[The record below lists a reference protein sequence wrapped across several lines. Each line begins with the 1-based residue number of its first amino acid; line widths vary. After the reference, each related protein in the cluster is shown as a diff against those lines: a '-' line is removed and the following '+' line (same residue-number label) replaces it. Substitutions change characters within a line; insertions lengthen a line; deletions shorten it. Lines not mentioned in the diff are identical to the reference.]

1 MVDYKEMENIQ
12 QKVRQKI
19 EEIISQQR
27 GGMKREQIM
36 AQLEGF
42 NVFYAITSLV
52 AEIEKEKQD
61 LIEQLQ
67 DENRRLKAKVNQ
79 LSFCNDS
86 ERDKKVIELYQKG
99 LPKTEIAKQTG
110 LSRPGLYKT
119 LRRLGVNGLH
129 E

>member
-1 MVDYKEMENIQ
+1 MENIG

-19 EEIISQQR
+19 EWILSQQC
-27 GGMKREQIM
+27 GAVKREQIM

-42 NVFYAITSLV
+42 NVFYAITNLV
-52 AEIEKEKQD
+52 ADIEKEKQAQ
-61 LIEQLQ
+61 IQQLL

-86 ERDKKVIELYQKG
+86 ERDKKVMELYKKG
-99 LPKTEIAKQTG
+99 LTKTEIAKQTG

>member
-1 MVDYKEMENIQ
+1 MENIG

-19 EEIISQQR
+19 EWILSQQC
-27 GGMKREQIM
+27 GAVKREQIM

-52 AEIEKEKQD
+52 ADIEKEKQYM
-61 LIEQLQ
+61 IQQLQ
-67 DENRRLKAKVNQ
+67 EENRRLKAMVKH

-86 ERDKKVIELYQKG
+86 ERDKKVIELYKKG

>member
-1 MVDYKEMENIQ
+1 MENIG

-19 EEIISQQR
+19 EWILSQQC
-27 GGMKREQIM
+27 GAVKREQIM

-52 AEIEKEKQD
+52 ADIEKEKQAQ
-61 LIEQLQ
+61 IQQLL

-86 ERDKKVIELYQKG
+86 ERDKKVMELYKKG
-99 LPKTEIAKQTG
+99 LTKTEIAKQTG

>member
-1 MVDYKEMENIQ
+1 MENIQ
-12 QKVRQKI
+12 QKVRQQI
-19 EEIISQQR
+19 EWILNQQC
-27 GGMKREQIM
+27 GAVKREQIM

-42 NVFYAITSLV
+42 NVIYAITSLV
-52 AEIEKEKQD
+52 ADIEEEKQD
-61 LIEQLQ
+61 LIKQLQ

-79 LSFCNDS
+79 LSFSNDS
-86 ERDKKVIELYQKG
+86 ERDKKVIELYKKG

-119 LRRLGVNGLH
+119 LRRLGVNGLQ

>member
-1 MVDYKEMENIQ
+1 MENIQ
-12 QKVRQKI
+12 QKVIQKI
-19 EEIISQQR
+19 EQTLSQQC
-27 GGMKREQIM
+27 GGVKREQIM
-36 AQLEGF
+36 TQLEGLS
-42 NVFYAITSLV
+42 VFYAITSFI

-61 LIEQLQ
+61 LLKQLR
-67 DENRRLKAKVNQ
+67 DENQRLKAKVNQ

-86 ERDKKVIELYQKG
+86 ERDNKVIELYEKG
-99 LPKTEIAKQTG
+99 LPKTEIATQTG